1 MRTPAHLCKERN
13 ALRSHP
19 VSDHSM
25 AKIIQIYEDPGN
37 EYFEQNLILVHIDQ
51 VHPVEFVTDEIA
63 RNSVCIGLRRQIKT
77 QTEQS
82 QKHLVE
88 NEIRKAISERIQ
100 RCDSPSSK
108 RQLAAALKSLK
119 TQYLNT
125 DSPCLSL
132 REFQL
137 LADDLTKRF
146 GGRLH
151 DGHSDEQCWW
161 RLGQRQEIV

>member
-25 AKIIQIYEDPGN
+25 AKIIENYEDPGN

-51 VHPVEFVTDEIA
+51 VHPVEFVKDEIA

-82 QKHLVE
+82 QKHLDRVE
-88 NEIRKAISERIQ
+88 LAIHFTNFLLTLVRK
-100 RCDSPSSK
+100 
-108 RQLAAALKSLK
+108 
-119 TQYLNT
+119 
-125 DSPCLSL
+125 
-132 REFQL
+132 
-137 LADDLTKRF
+137 LTNKF
-146 GGRLH
+146 
-151 DGHSDEQCWW
+151 
-161 RLGQRQEIV
+161 IM